1 MTETFMLA
9 ALEPKQSKQTLM
21 LTKSGTQT
29 KIDEEELQKDL
40 SKKML
45 IIDFVPKM
53 LF

>member
-1 MTETFMLA
+1 M
-9 ALEPKQSKQTLM
+9 Q
-21 LTKSGTQT
+21 TKSGTQT
-29 KIDEEELQKDL
+29 KIEEDELQKDF